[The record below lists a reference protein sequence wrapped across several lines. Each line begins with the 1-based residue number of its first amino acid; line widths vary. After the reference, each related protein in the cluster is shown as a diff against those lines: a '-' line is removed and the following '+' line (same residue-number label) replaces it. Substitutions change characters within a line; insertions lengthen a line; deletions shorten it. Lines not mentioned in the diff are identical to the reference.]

1 MLTSRLAN
9 LLKELDNEETI
20 TEVNKPETTTVE
32 SIKDFERMLS
42 RDSTKDGI
50 RKEDLL
56 HLLMHNILLQG
67 MIGHMDLNDV
77 YKKVHILVNN
87 FNNVS
92 DADEGNVFTY
102 KILVLCY
109 YHQIMHQVLVLIM
122 KTIC

>member
-9 LLKELDNEETI
+9 LLKELDNEDTI
-20 TEVNKPETTTVE
+20 TEVIKPETTTVE
-32 SIKDFERMLS
+32 SLKDFERMLS

-92 DADEGNVFTY
+92 DADEGNVFR
-102 KILVLCY
+102 I
-109 YHQIMHQVLVLIM
+109 
-122 KTIC
+122 